1 MPKDNATLYR
11 AYGPSDLDPLR
22 KACDIAGTIVVQA
35 APTNAETEYLLEMA
49 DKTESIKGVVGWI
62 DFEDP
67 RQLKTLETWA
77 KHPKFKGV
85 RPMIQ
90 DIEDPDW
97 MLKDSISWGF
107 EAITDF
113 NLTFDALGLPKH
125 LNNFLVLLKRHPDMK
140 TVLDHG
146 MKPEIRNAQCGEDAF
161 SDWASGMARIA
172 QETRAC
178 CKLSGLVTEA
188 SKGCSKED
196 LKPFTDHILNA
207 FGAKRTMWGSDWPVC
222 RLACE
227 YEDWVKISNDL
238 TKDLSEEERTD
249 LFGRTASRF
258 YEIT

>member
-11 AYGPSDLDPLR
+11 PYGPGDLDQSR
-22 KACDIAGTIVVQA
+22 ETSKIAGTIVVQA
-35 APTNAETEYLLEMA
+35 APSNDETEYLLELA

-67 RQLKTLETWA
+67 KQLKILETWA

-97 MLKDSISWGF
+97 MLRSDISWGF
-107 EAITDF
+107 EAITDLD
-113 NLTFDALGLPKH
+113 LTFDALGLPKH
-125 LNNFLVLLKRHPDMK
+125 LSNLLKLLKRHPDMK

-146 MKPEIRNAQCGEDAF
+146 MKPEIRNAQKGEDAL
-161 SDWASGMARIA
+161 SDWADGMTRIA
-172 QETRAC
+172 QETKAF

-188 SKGCSKED
+188 SNGWTLED
-196 LKPFTDHILNA
+196 LKPFTDHILDV

-227 YEDWVKISNDL
+227 YEDWVKISSDL
-238 TKDLSEEERTD
+238 TQDLSEEERTD

-258 YEIT
+258 YNIT